1 MCIFV
6 NMKYLRRA
14 VKYFLSLVVIVTLLM
29 VLLVA
34 FKVVD
39 GDISTMFVNGYDS
52 LWQIALCLAALSAFY
67 PRFGY
72 STRVAHIQG
81 SDEEIIPGVISKMEQ
96 LGYELETRDGADM
109 TFRRRS
115 AVSRALKCWEDR
127 ITFTRSI
134 SGYDIE
140 GLTRDL
146 VRIVSL
152 LEDRGY

>member
-1 MCIFV
+1 MLI
-6 NMKYLRRA
+6 LTA
-14 VKYFLSLVVIVTLLM
+14 
-29 VLLVA
+29 LVA

-52 LWQIALCLAALSAFY
+52 IWQIALCLALLSALY

-81 SDEEIIPGVISKMEQ
+81 SDEEIIPGVIRKMES
-96 LGYELETRDGADM
+96 LGYRLETRVGSDM

-115 AVSRALKCWEDR
+115 GLSRALKVWEDR
-127 ITFTRSI
+127 LTFTRSM

-140 GLTRDL
+140 GLTRDM
-146 VRIVSL
+146 VRVVSL
-152 LEDRGY
+152 LEDREN